1 MPNNNVVLW
10 WNSKDNLVTLM
21 AEFKSN
27 FDIKNIRGWTE
38 IVIEDASEASQNI
51 SNVLFYDK

>member
-1 MPNNNVVLW
+1 MQF
-10 WNSKDNLVTLM
+10 SKI
-21 AEFKSN
+21 N